1 VGVLAGG
8 ADLGLVVVAQHAGV
22 LPGVGDGD
30 AGGWPPARRGGSGRT
45 GRRPWGQATFTDQDP
60 GASDTVVGGVS
71 GLAFA
76 ADTLFVAD
84 SNRTGAGPSNHRVL
98 LFQGISSQVPKPT
111 AELGPGRKCP
121 VCVGQAT
128 VVLGQ
133 PDFTSTTPNPAASR
147 SNLRLPTSVASDGV
161 HLAVADTD
169 HNRVLIWN
177 RIPTTNDAPADV
189 VVGQPDFTTT
199 AVTANHVPN
208 AKSMSGPQG
217 VWIQNGKLYVADTQ
231 NNRVL
236 IYNHI
241 PATNGAAA
249 DVVLGQPDF
258 GTYVEVD
265 ISAQSTTANAG
276 NMLNPVSVTSDGQ
289 RLLVSDLGYN
299 RVLIWNAIPTTNGT
313 PANVEVGQP
322 NMTSSVANYGYS
334 VDTTNNNRESPV
346 LCTVSNGTDANS
358 NLTYPSSCNSTLNF
372 PRFALAAN
380 NRLFIADG
388 GNDRVLVF
396 NNIPTQDAAPA
407 DTIIGQVGGSVNQAS
422 DAADSLR
429 TPMSLAWDGV
439 NLYVSDAY
447 NRRITVY
454 SMGETS
460 IPYAGVRNSA
470 SIDII
475 ATGGVLVSG
484 AINAGDI
491 GTISI
496 GANSS
501 ATAVDYPYEVLATDT
516 LATVAEAL
524 AKVINTSNNGAGD
537 PNVTALADPTANTVI
552 LQARVSGVDGNSVSV
567 LAKVSSG
574 AQLVLTVSSA
584 TLSGGGDASKV
595 AAGTLVTILANPGS
609 SLAYGVAAADL
620 SQKTLPTELAGAQVY
635 FNGIRAPLLYVSPTQ
650 INTQVPWEVSDTTS
664 ISAYVRA
671 TKSDGSVVATTPM
684 AATIV
689 AGNPGLFS
697 FPGTT
702 NGLAAGVFL
711 HGSNSA
717 IGVVSV
723 DAVAP
728 TAGDID
734 TITIE
739 TRTYSYTVQNGDTQE
754 SIRDA
759 LVALI
764 NATDPAVTASAA
776 GLFGRVILK
785 AKVEGPDGNGMTYG
799 ASVSAGNGGTA
810 SETMTA
816 LSPAMCC
823 ANFAYSLVTP
833 DNPAVPGEVIISYAT
848 GLGVPVATDAIAGM
862 VNTGVQYPIGAPVTQ
877 PPVLT
882 NALAGGA
889 TANVLQ
895 ASLKP
900 GTVGEFE
907 VWLQLSSGLG
917 TNAYTQLWV
926 GQEAYVSNIVTIP
939 VVMAGSAGQ

>member
-1 VGVLAGG
+1 MKCISVFLLSAAAVCA
-8 ADLGLVVVAQHAGV
+8 ADFMTGQA
-22 LPGVGDGD
+22 
-30 AGGWPPARRGGSGRT
+30 ARAVI
-45 GRRPWGQATFTDQDP
+45 GQATFTDQDP
-60 GASDTVVGGVS
+60 GSSDTVVGGVS
-71 GLAFA
+71 GLAYA

-98 LFQGISSQVPKPT
+98 LFQGISSQVPAPT
-111 AELGPGRKCP
+111 AELTPGRKCP

-128 VVLGQ
+128 AVLGQ
-133 PDFTSTTPNPAASR
+133 ADFTSTTLNPAASR

-161 HLAVADTD
+161 HLVVADTD

-177 RIPTTNDAPADV
+177 RIPTTNNAPADV
-189 VVGQPDFTTT
+189 VVGQPDFTSSSV
-199 AVTANHVPN
+199 APNHIPN

-231 NNRVL
+231 NNRIL

-241 PATNGAAA
+241 PASNGAAA
-249 DVVLGQPDF
+249 DLVLGQPDF

-265 ISAQSTTANAG
+265 LTAQKTAANAG
-276 NMLNPVSVTSDGQ
+276 NMLNPVAVTSDGQ
-289 RLLVSDLGYN
+289 RLFVTDLGYN
-299 RVLIWNAIPTTNGT
+299 RVLIWNAIPSSNGAL
-313 PANVEVGQP
+313 ANVAVGQP
-322 NMTSSVANYGYS
+322 DLLSSNANNAYT
-334 VDTTNNNRESPV
+334 VDTANNNKQTPV
-346 LCTVSNGTDANS
+346 LCTASNGTDVNG
-358 NLTYPSSCNSTLNF
+358 NLTYPVSCNSTLNF
-372 PRFALAAN
+372 PRFALSAN

-396 NNIPTQDAAPA
+396 NSIPLQSGALA
-407 DTIIGQVGGSVNQAS
+407 DTIIGQVGGTVNQAS

-460 IPYAGVRNSA
+460 IPYAGLRNAA
-470 SIDII
+470 SIDIV
-475 ATGGVLVSG
+475 ATGGVGVSG
-484 AINAGDI
+484 TINAGDVA
-491 GTISI
+491 TISI
-496 GANSS
+496 GTDAS

-524 AKVINTSNNGAGD
+524 AKVINSSNSGAGD

-552 LQARVSGVDGNSVSV
+552 LQARVSGTDGNSITL
-567 LAKVSSG
+567 LAKVSTG
-574 AQLVLTVSSA
+574 AQIALTASNA

-595 AAGTLVTILANPGS
+595 AAGTLVTLIANPGS
-609 SLAYGVAAADL
+609 VMAFGQAAADL
-620 SQKTLPTELAGAQVY
+620 SQNALPTELAGAQVY
-635 FNGIRAPLLYVSPTQ
+635 INGIRAPLLYVSPTQ

-671 TKSDGSVVATTPM
+671 VKGDGVVVATTPV

-689 AGNPGLFS
+689 TGNPGLFAY
-697 FPGTT
+697 PKTT
-702 NGLAAGVFL
+702 AEQPPGVFL
-711 HGSNSA
+711 HGSSSA

-723 DAVAP
+723 DAVSP
-728 TAGDID
+728 TAGDIV

-739 TRTYSYTVQNGDTQE
+739 TRSYSYTVQNGDTQE
-754 SIRDA
+754 SIRDSM
-759 LVALI
+759 VALI
-764 NATDPAVTASAA
+764 NASDPAVVASPA
-776 GLFGRVILK
+776 GLFGRVILR
-785 AKVEGPDGNGMTYG
+785 AKIEGPDANGIHYG
-799 ASVSAGNGGTA
+799 ASAAAINGGSP
-810 SETMTA
+810 SETLTA
-816 LSPAMCC
+816 LSPALCC
-823 ANFAYSLVTP
+823 ANVAYSLVTP
-833 DNPAVPGEVIISYAT
+833 ENPALPGEVVISYAT
-848 GLGVPVATDAIAGM
+848 GLGVPVATNSSAAL
-862 VNTGVQYPIGAPVTQ
+862 VLTGVQYPIGAPVTQ

-895 ASLKP
+895 ATLKP

-917 TNAYTQLWV
+917 TDAFTQVWV
-926 GQEAYVSNIVTIP
+926 GQDIYVSNIVTIP
-939 VVMAGSAGQ
+939 VVMPGSAGQ